1 MTTRLPLLFALLV
14 NPALAAVAQDEAP
27 PQQAYDQA
35 ATNYTDVFAEIEQL
49 RGEYQAADPARR
61 KEIDAELPAIVDR
74 ARDRMGAWTDAALA
88 LYQAKP
94 NENNEVSELL
104 AGMAKHF
111 AVGEA
116 PPKATG
122 GRFFGGD
129 QYEKA
134 MPLIDALIEGGY
146 PDKNLY
152 VWGGYSAVCLNEYDK
167 AEKYFTMAQEK
178 GALASPPADE
188 AGQQFY
194 QTAQSWFANLGE
206 MRANWEA
213 EKKIREAEAQKDDL
227 PRVKF
232 TTSKGDI
239 VLELFEDQA
248 PIATANM
255 ITLVKSGFYNN
266 VVFHRVLPHFM
277 AQGGDPQGTGQGGP
291 GYNIES
297 QFSGPDA
304 RKHFRGSISM
314 ANTGRPNTGGSQF
327 FLCFVPTDFL
337 NGRHTCFGRVVEG
350 IEVLG
355 KLERID
361 PSAQGPY
368 PKADKIISAEVVRDR
383 GSDYASM
390 FEKLPE

>member
-1 MTTRLPLLFALLV
+1 MLARLPLLFALLV
-14 NPALAAVAQDEAP
+14 IPALPVAAQDAAS
-27 PQQAYDQA
+27 PQQAYEQA
-35 ATNYTDVFAEIEQL
+35 ASSYKEVFAEIEEL

-61 KEIDAELPAIVDR
+61 KEIDAKLPTIVDR
-74 ARDRMGAWTDAALA
+74 ARDRMGAWTDAALE
-88 LYQAKP
+88 LYKAQP
-94 NENNEVSELL
+94 NENKEVSELL
-104 AGMAKHF
+104 IGMAKHF
-111 AVGEA
+111 AVGEE

-134 MPLIDALIEGGY
+134 MPIIDALIEGGY

-152 VWGGYSAVCLNEYDK
+152 VWGGYSAVCLNDFDK
-167 AEKYFTMAQEK
+167 AEKHLSTAQQQ
-178 GALASPPADE
+178 GAFAQPPSSAE
-188 AGQQFY
+188 EQQFF
-194 QTAQSWFANLGE
+194 QTAESWFANLAE

-213 EKKIREAEAQKDDL
+213 EKKIREAEGQKDDL

-232 TTSKGDI
+232 TTTKGDF

-255 ITLVKSGFYNN
+255 VTLVKDGFYND

-277 AQGGDPQGTGQGGP
+277 AQGGDPQGTGTGGP

-297 QFSGPDA
+297 QFNRADA

-314 ANTGRPNTGGSQF
+314 ANTGQPNTGGSQF

-361 PSAQGPY
+361 PTAQGPF
-368 PKADKIISAEVVRDR
+368 PKPDKIISAEVVRDR